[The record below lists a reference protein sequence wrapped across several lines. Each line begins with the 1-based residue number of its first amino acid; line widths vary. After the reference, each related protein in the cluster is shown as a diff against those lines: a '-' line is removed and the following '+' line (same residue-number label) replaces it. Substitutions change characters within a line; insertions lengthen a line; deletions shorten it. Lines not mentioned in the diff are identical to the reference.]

1 MQPRIDY
8 LKFAPEAQRAM
19 YGLEKYL
26 AACGLEHKLLHLL
39 KLRASQINGC
49 AYCIDMHSKDA
60 RALGEP
66 EQRLYELDA
75 WRETPFYT
83 DRERAALA
91 WVESVTLVSETHVPD
106 AVYEEV
112 KQHFSEKEVV
122 DLTILAATINMWNP
136 AWPSRCAPFPGSISL
151 RNPRPLHLERRRWL
165 GGCAI
170 PCFALTGEGKAA
182 ILASDDWPA
191 SRTARRKKT
200 EPSARGRGRRRVPR
214 AGPAF
219 DVRRARRAAHRS
231 HSLDP
236 YPCTRRCAGTVW
248 FCVGAGKT
256 FL

>member
-112 KQHFSEKEVV
+112 KQHFSQKEVV
-122 DLTILAATINMWNP
+122 DL
-136 AWPSRCAPFPGSISL
+136 
-151 RNPRPLHLERRRWL
+151 
-165 GGCAI
+165 
-170 PCFALTGEGKAA
+170 
-182 ILASDDWPA
+182 
-191 SRTARRKKT
+191 
-200 EPSARGRGRRRVPR
+200 ARGHHQYVEPPGHLDALRSRAVP
-214 AGPAF
+214 
-219 DVRRARRAAHRS
+219 
-231 HSLDP
+231 
-236 YPCTRRCAGTVW
+236 
-248 FCVGAGKT
+248 
-256 FL
+256 